1 MRCFA
6 AAGEA
11 GKTVLLPIFP
21 LSLVAVP
28 GADVPL
34 QIYEARYRVLF
45 NTLLG
50 GAEGVDEVLVDQ
62 ESAWCGTRLYG
73 MNLVSG
79 VGGLAKVGTS
89 LRIQEFDRLADGAS
103 LQPGR
108 ELCVCLTPG
117 RRPAP
122 TGRLYVTSRGEQ
134 RYRILSVVKEKPV
147 LVCEVE
153 FFFDE
158 PDAPGEDDLPLPE
171 LADDVRTLFINTLK
185 LSNKQKGDGETELP
199 KELESLDPTAL
210 SFWLLRIF
218 AAHPAEQQRILDMTS
233 CRARLLASQA
243 VLRCVLKARS

>member
-1 MRCFA
+1 MHA
-6 AAGEA
+6 AAGEV
-11 GKTVLLPIFP
+11 GKTELLPIFP

-50 GAEGVDEVLVDQ
+50 GAESVDEVLVDQ

-103 LQPGR
+103 LQPRR

-117 RRPAP
+117 RRTAN

-153 FFFDE
+153 WFCDE

-185 LSNKQKGDGETELP
+185 LSNKQKGDARETELP
-199 KELESLDPTAL
+199 MELDSLDHTAL

-243 VLRCVLKARS
+243 VLRCVLNACS